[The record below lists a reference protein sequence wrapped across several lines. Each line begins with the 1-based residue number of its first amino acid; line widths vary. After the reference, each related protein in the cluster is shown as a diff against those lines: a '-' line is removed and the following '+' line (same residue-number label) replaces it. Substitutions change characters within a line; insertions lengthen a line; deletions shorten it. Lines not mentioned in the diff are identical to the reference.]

1 MKKLRPAF
9 LLSLLILT
17 LPALL
22 AAEQE
27 KKTSAQLIAYDQIVQ
42 PGKKILLR
50 GRLVSQGLLF
60 RNRPISGER
69 VEFLLDGKSLGIS
82 LTGGDGVAVR
92 EVGSL
97 PPGEHQATLR
107 LKSTQYDIPEVRA
120 RLEVWELEPPI
131 LLVNLAAAIEEK
143 EGKGPSL
150 LESRFEMVPRKEAIR
165 VLKALANEY
174 HLLFFTDKE
183 ESRLAEIKS
192 WLASQDFPSAPLL
205 AWKIGSGPATHEL
218 VLDEELEALHSA
230 GWTNLKVG
238 IGATVLDAEPFLKAG
253 LKAIIL
259 LDEEEDALDLPAGAV
274 KATSWKKVERA
285 MKKISGP

>member
-1 MKKLRPAF
+1 MRKLHPAV
-9 LLSLLILT
+9 LLSLLALI

-42 PGKKILLR
+42 PGKKILIK

-60 RNRPISGER
+60 RDRPISGER
-69 VEFLLDGKSLGIS
+69 VEFLIDGKLLGIS
-82 LTGGDGVAVR
+82 LTGGDGIAVR
-92 EVGSL
+92 EIEAL
-97 PPGEHQATLR
+97 PPGEHPVTLQ

-131 LLVNLAAAIEEK
+131 LIVNLAAAVEEK

-150 LESRFEMVPRKEAIR
+150 LEPRFEMAPRPDAIR
-165 VLKALANEY
+165 VLKELAQQY

-183 ESRLAEIKS
+183 ETRLTEIKA
-192 WLASQDFPSAPLL
+192 WLASHDFPSAPLL
-205 AWKIGSGPATHEL
+205 AWRIGPGPATHEL
-218 VLDEELEALHSA
+218 VLGEELEALRSA

-238 IGATVLDAEPFLKAG
+238 IGATALDAEPFLKIG

-259 LDEEEDALDLPAGAV
+259 VDETEDAMDMPAGTI
-274 KATSWKKVERA
+274 KATTWKKVGRVI
-285 MKKISGP
+285 KKISGP

>member
-1 MKKLRPAF
+1 
-9 LLSLLILT
+9 LLSLLVLA
-17 LPALL
+17 LPTLL

-27 KKTSAQLIAYDQIVQ
+27 KKTSAQLIAYDQFIQ
-42 PGKKILLR
+42 PGKKLLLK

-60 RNRPISGER
+60 RDRPISGER

-92 EVGSL
+92 EVEAL

-107 LKSTQYDIPEVRA
+107 LKSTQYDIPEVQA
-120 RLEVWELEPPI
+120 RLEVWELKPPI
-131 LLVNLAAAIEEK
+131 LLVNLAAAIAEK

-150 LESRFEMVPRKEAIR
+150 LEPRFEMALRPDASR
-165 VLKALANEY
+165 VLKGLAQEY

-183 ESRLAEIKS
+183 ETRLAEIKT
-192 WLASQDFPSAPLL
+192 WLATHDFPSAPLL
-205 AWKIGSGPATHEL
+205 AWKIGSGPVTHDL
-218 VLDEELEALHSA
+218 VLGEELEALRSA

-238 IGATVLDAEPFLKAG
+238 IGATALDADPFLKAG

-259 LDEEEDALDLPAGAV
+259 VDEKEDAMDMPSGTI
-274 KATSWKKVERA
+274 KATNWKKVERVI
-285 MKKISGP
+285 KKISGP

>member
-1 MKKLRPAF
+1 MIKLRPAF

-42 PGKKILLR
+42 PGKKILLK

-60 RNRPISGER
+60 RDRPISGER
-69 VEFLLDGKSLGIS
+69 VEFLIDGKSLGIS
-82 LTGGDGVAVR
+82 LTGGDGIAVR

-97 PPGEHQATLR
+97 PPGEHPVMLR
-107 LKSTQYDIPEVRA
+107 LKSTQYDVPEIQA

-131 LLVNLAAAIEEK
+131 LLVNLAAAVEEK
-143 EGKGPSL
+143 EGKGLSL
-150 LESRFEMVPRKEAIR
+150 LEPRFEMATRPDAIR
-165 VLKALANEY
+165 VLKELTQQY
-174 HLLFFTDKE
+174 HLLFFTDKGE
-183 ESRLAEIKS
+183 NRLAEIKT
-192 WLASQDFPSAPLL
+192 WLASHDFPSAPLL
-205 AWKIGSGPATHEL
+205 AWKIGEGPATHEL
-218 VLDEELEALHSA
+218 VLGEELVALHSA

-238 IGATVLDAEPFLKAG
+238 IGATALDAEPFLKIG

-259 LDEEEDALDLPAGAV
+259 VDENEDAMDVPSGTV
-274 KATSWKKVERA
+274 KATSWKKVERVI
-285 MKKISGP
+285 KKIAGP